1 MRSFQP
7 IVISAIILALSACGG
22 DNGTGESGNINI
34 QQLDS
39 NLDLQDVNLQTTIA
53 NAYCTNQKKLQLISA
68 SLLSAYSP
76 KGNGSDKAN
85 CGGENAYSDDGTN
98 FSLNMTNYCIEKEG
112 KQYLLNG
119 SISGTT
125 ESGNN
130 FTSTIS
136 NLSIAGNGVNLT
148 LNGDSYAGRA
158 DDNFVNL
165 NVHDTGLGLDYS
177 IDQSSVKKGEFDFG
191 YLTFPSFASA
201 PYQFITHFN
210 ADNTAG
216 LLFIYGN
223 ADDKII
229 ISGDQGMI
237 TAVYSANKQDPGT
250 WLDLPCN
257 N

>member
-7 IVISAIILALSACGG
+7 IVISTIFLALSACGG
-22 DNGTGESGNINI
+22 GSGPGENGNTNI

-53 NAYCTNQKKLQLISA
+53 NAYCTNQKKLQLISE
-68 SLLSAYSP
+68 SLLRAYSP
-76 KGNGSDKAN
+76 KGNGADKAN
-85 CGGENAYSDDGTN
+85 CGGENAYTDDGTN
-98 FSLNMTNYCIEKEG
+98 FTLDMKDYCIEKEG

-119 SISGTT
+119 SISGMT

-136 NLSIAGNGVNLT
+136 NLSITGNGVNLSID
-148 LNGDSYAGRA
+148 GDSYDGRA

-165 NVHDTGLGLDYS
+165 NVHDGALNYS
-177 IDQSSVKKGEFDFG
+177 LDQSSVKKGEFDFG
-191 YLTFPSFASA
+191 YLTFPTFASA

-210 ADNTAG
+210 ADNTEG